1 MLDWMTSCTVY
12 FHDSTT
18 CSFISF
24 FPTATKIVSGFRLL
38 YLLLTMQSLL
48 QCGDQTQFSLFMIL
62 STFRD
67 LPVPT
72 WFILLHTR
80 MWRIQHCSMKQH
92 HFKQCLWLQRSSA
105 IFFCWNE
112 CRKFSTLCYLS
123 LWHLSG
129 ILLQKSV
136 ITSYFRKSSTK
147 QEAIAKG
154 TVKKKNHLV
163 GILNTHCVVKDAA
176 SQTRLWTEVE
186 PKTLFPCC
194 IALWLCNF
202 NVSSYVGKSQTREH
216 SL

>member
-38 YLLLTMQSLL
+38 YLLFTMQSLL

-123 LWHLSG
+123 LRHLT
-129 ILLQKSV
+129 IWNFVAKV
-136 ITSYFRKSSTK
+136 SYNFIF
-147 QEAIAKG
+147 QEVKYKTGGYCKG
-154 TVKKKNHLV
+154 NSKEK
-163 GILNTHCVVKDAA
+163 
-176 SQTRLWTEVE
+176 
-186 PKTLFPCC
+186 KTLGGNSEYSLCC
-194 IALWLCNF
+194 QRWCLSDQTLNRSWAKDP
-202 NVSSYVGKSQTREH
+202 VSVLYSSMTV
-216 SL
+216 